1 MMEGVCPQGACDM
14 RRLSIRY
21 QGQTVYTSSYSTTA
35 YTTAY
40 TILYTTSYFSMNT
53 IGIVPVWS
61 RLCIRFVGRVWPWGN
76 H

>member
-40 TILYTTSYFSMNT
+40 TILYTTSIILY
-53 IGIVPVWS
+53 
-61 RLCIRFVGRVWPWGN
+61 LCGAVCVFDL
-76 H
+76 